1 MVFVALMNDSAIRLL
16 LTRHVHVN
24 YGAQQS
30 HVIVIVHNLKARVVE
45 DLQCPVVL
53 PQRVVC
59 NAYSACHNRPVS
71 YLKHV
76 ITAEE

>member
-1 MVFVALMNDSAIRLL
+1 MNDSAICLL

-30 HVIVIVHNLKARVVE
+30 HVIVIVLKVRVVE

-53 PQRVVC
+53 PQRALS
-59 NAYSACHNRPVS
+59 NAYSACHHCPVS

-76 ITAEE
+76 ISAEE